1 MFYKARH
8 RKSSNKFVS
17 TLLASLLAL
26 AGISTVSQS
35 ASAAPQSVTVTAVS
49 PNIAKVTWQAPS
61 AGTVSKYSVDYKLS
75 SDSSWTVADGNV
87 ASNVLRRNINGLS
100 AASTYDVRVVA
111 TFSDNSTASSTS
123 TSYTTGTACA
133 LPGSHS
139 SLVGSGQAQELFL
152 GGNFIELGIS
162 ASGNFGT
169 NASKPAGFYGTSA
182 RNNIGM
188 SVDYDGF
195 NCGSAYSMD
204 FFLPGGPEERFT
216 VGIQQGGTTSI
227 GSLSALN
234 ANTLTNDLKTWTK
247 VLTNNST
254 STTLSGRVVTTFK
267 DTSGADSMELTQ
279 DIAFGVNDKFFT
291 NTITIKNL
299 STNSWTSTRYMRSF
313 DPDNTKDRAGGDYT
327 TENEVLATQ
336 AADSKAVVRARA
348 KTGDQT
354 DVVQTYDTRAPIL
367 FYSTDPT
374 ARASAWGFANSN
386 PYASSAWDSPSP
398 AKNSAITEDGAIN
411 IVFEQGALAAG
422 ASTQLSYVTSLDER
436 DFTLIAQELEQA
448 QAAASNAGAPS
459 ITGVSGGN
467 ASLSVTFNPPANDGG
482 SPITGYEY
490 SLDGSSTWVSVV
502 LPDPAV
508 NAFTISSLSNATTY
522 AVRLRA
528 VNSIGPSS
536 ASSPSNGTTFAV
548 PGAPTATKAKLT
560 GADSDIYVEWTAP
573 ASNGGSPISDYI
585 IEYSDD
591 AGANWQVATD
601 SVSTA
606 TNATFTSLSR
616 TTTYIFKVKAVNVV
630 GSSLYGNVTSK
641 VIRGVKPTSLNL
653 VAPTLS
659 FTPNNSSTTT
669 AAQTAMLNA
678 KIVEAPSGIPG
689 IEITKDLSAA
699 SGSGLKILEST
710 TIESGSKAT
719 AEIAVSSSLATNK
732 VAAGFLRIG
741 SGSWFYLGNK
751 PLVLDATTGNYIA
764 STDSMAFAQPTTPG
778 SEFVMVV
785 AIVDSTFGEAN
796 VASLTRLSTVRLASI
811 STSYT
816 YNYSLQFAESTN
828 IRTAAVSNSNIS
840 SIGDAQIQLQV
851 TVTGSALTTTAPSSS
866 GGSSYNPPVAAP
878 PVVEAPVIIKQK
890 TVRYDRFVP
899 NRSALTRTA
908 TSGISKTIK
917 SFKKPKT
924 VVCTGYAL
932 GSSSSVFSKK
942 VATLRAQNACNL
954 AKRLAPA
961 VKTQV
966 KINVSLKGGTT
977 QRGVSMRVTGE

>member
-1 MFYKARH
+1 
-8 RKSSNKFVS
+8 V
-17 TLLASLLAL
+17 
-26 AGISTVSQS
+26 
-35 ASAAPQSVTVTAVS
+35 
-49 PNIAKVTWQAPS
+49 KVTWQAPS
-61 AGTVSKYSVDYKLS
+61 SGTVSKYSVEYKLAS
-75 SDSSWTVADGNV
+75 NSGWTVADGNV
-87 ASNVLRRNINGLS
+87 ASNLVRRNINGLS
-100 AASTYDVRVVA
+100 AASTYDIRVVA
-111 TFSDNSTASSTS
+111 TFSDNTTASSAS
-123 TSYTTGTACA
+123 ASHTTGAACA

-139 SLVGSGQAQELFL
+139 ALVGTGAAQELFL

-162 ASGNFGT
+162 SSGNFGT
-169 NASKPAGFYGTSA
+169 NAGNSKPAGFYGTSA

-195 NCGSAYSMD
+195 NCGNAYSMD

-216 VGIQQGGTTSI
+216 VGITQGGTPSVA
-227 GSLSALN
+227 SLSALN
-234 ANTLTNDLKTWTK
+234 SESLTNDLKTWTK

-254 STTLSGRVVTTFK
+254 TSTLSGRVVTTFK
-267 DTSGADSMELTQ
+267 DTAGADSMQLTQ

-313 DPDNTKDRAGGDYT
+313 DPDNTKDRAGGDFT

-336 AADSKAVVRARA
+336 AVDSKAVVRARA
-348 KTGDQT
+348 KASDAT

-367 FYSTDPT
+367 FYSTDST
-374 ARASAWGFANSN
+374 AKASAWGFANTN
-386 PYASSAWDSPSP
+386 PYVSSAWNSPAP
-398 AKNSAITEDGAIN
+398 AKNSPLVEDGAIN

-436 DFTLIAQELEQA
+436 DFTAIAQELEQA

-459 ITGVSGGN
+459 ITGVTGGN
-467 ASLSVTFNPPANDGG
+467 ASLSVTFNPPASDGG

-490 SLDGSSTWVSVV
+490 SLNGSSTWVSVV
-502 LPDPAV
+502 LPDAAV

-528 VNSIGPSS
+528 INSIGPSS
-536 ASSPSNGTTFAV
+536 ASSPSNGTTFGVA
-548 PGAPTATKAKLT
+548 GAPTATKAKLT

-573 ASNGGSPISDYI
+573 ASNGGSAITDYV

-591 AGANWQVATD
+591 AGANWQIAAD

-616 TTTYIFKVKAVNVV
+616 TTTYIFKVKAVNLV
-630 GSSLYGNVTSK
+630 GSSLYGNVTAK

-669 AAQTAMLNA
+669 AAQSAMLNA
-678 KIVEAPSGIPG
+678 KIVEAPAGIPG
-689 IEITKDLSAA
+689 VEITKDLSTAT
-699 SGSGLKILEST
+699 GSGLKILEST

-719 AEIAVSSSLATNK
+719 AEITVSSSLATNK

-751 PLVLDATTGNYIA
+751 PLVLDASGNYIA

-785 AIVDSTFGEAN
+785 AIVDSTFGESN
-796 VASLTRLSTVRLASI
+796 VASLTRLRTVRLASM

-816 YNYSLQFAESTN
+816 YNYTPQYADTSN

-851 TVTGSALTTTAPSSS
+851 TVTGSALTTTAPGSPGGSGSS
-866 GGSSYNPPVAAP
+866 GSSYNPPVAAP
-878 PVVEAPVIIKQK
+878 PMVEAPVILKQK
-890 TVRYDRFVP
+890 FVRYDRFVP
-899 NRSALTRTA
+899 DRSALTKAA

-924 VVCTGYAL
+924 VMCTGYAL
-932 GSSSSVFSKK
+932 GSSSSAFSKK
-942 VATLRAQNACNL
+942 VATMRAQNACNL

-966 KINVSLKGGTT
+966 KINVSAMGGTA
-977 QRGVSMRVTGE
+977 QRGVSMQVTGE